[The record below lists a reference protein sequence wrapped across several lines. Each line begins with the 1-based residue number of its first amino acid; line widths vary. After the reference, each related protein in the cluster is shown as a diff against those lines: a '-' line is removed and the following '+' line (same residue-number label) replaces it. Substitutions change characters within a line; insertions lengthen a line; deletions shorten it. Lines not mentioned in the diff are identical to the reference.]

1 MPSDGRYFFN
11 STRHI
16 RRIIKTVW
24 RYKKNMAF
32 EFERK
37 TPQDVLVF
45 TDSPVFHKR
54 TVILDLAADVT
65 CGDVINPT
73 TGAAY
78 VAADADNCAVALQ
91 NQVAGDARSL
101 VISDTQCLFNPS
113 GLVVA
118 AAAKDAAY
126 AALVKQGNRISDANT
141 AI

>member
-1 MPSDGRYFFN
+1 
-11 STRHI
+11 
-16 RRIIKTVW
+16 
-24 RYKKNMAF
+24 MAF
-32 EFERK
+32 EYESK
-37 TPQDVLVF
+37 NPQDVLVY
-45 TDSPVFHKR
+45 TQDPVFQKR
-54 TVILDLAADVT
+54 VVIIDTLAADVT

-91 NQVAGDARSL
+91 NQIAGDARSL
-101 VISDTQCLFNPS
+101 VISDRGCVFNPS

-126 AALVKQGNRISDANT
+126 AALVKQGNRIADANT

>member
-1 MPSDGRYFFN
+1 
-11 STRHI
+11 
-16 RRIIKTVW
+16 
-24 RYKKNMAF
+24 MAF
-32 EFERK
+32 EFESK
-37 TPQDVLVF
+37 TPQDVLVYS
-45 TDSPVFHKR
+45 DSPIFHKR

-91 NQVAGDARSL
+91 NQIAGVARSL
-101 VISDTQCLFNPS
+101 VISDRGCVFNPS

-126 AALVKQGNRISDANT
+126 AALVKQGNRIADANT

>member
-1 MPSDGRYFFN
+1 
-11 STRHI
+11 
-16 RRIIKTVW
+16 
-24 RYKKNMAF
+24 MAF
-32 EFERK
+32 EHESK
-37 TPQDVLVF
+37 TPQDVLVY
-45 TDSPVFHKR
+45 TDSPIFHKR
-54 TVILDLAADVT
+54 TVIFDLAADVT

-91 NQVAGDARSL
+91 NQIAGDARSL
-101 VISDTQCLFNPS
+101 VISDRGCVFNPY

-126 AALVKQGNRISDANT
+126 AALVKQGNRIADANT

>member
-1 MPSDGRYFFN
+1 
-11 STRHI
+11 
-16 RRIIKTVW
+16 
-24 RYKKNMAF
+24 MAF
-32 EFERK
+32 EYENK
-37 TPQDVLVF
+37 TTQNVLVY

-54 TVILDLAADVT
+54 EVILDLAADVA

-91 NQVAGDARSL
+91 NQIAGEARSL
-101 VISDTQCLFNPS
+101 VISDTQCVFNPA

-118 AAAKDAAY
+118 TAAKDAAY
-126 AALVKQGNRISDANT
+126 AALIKQGNRIADANT